1 MAKIDKRK
9 CTVGKKQMSRIIKI
23 IAFILDL
30 GIAYVL
36 GGLIVFLAGLILYW
50 GSITIGHYF
59 PNSRENIT
67 FLLKYLDF
75 ALKVFLIFL
84 IFLYFKI
91 LPKLFGKTF
100 GKKILKIKNK

>member
-1 MAKIDKRK
+1 MSKI
-9 CTVGKKQMSRIIKI
+9 MKI

-36 GGLIVFLAGLILYW
+36 GGLIVFLTGLILYR
-50 GSITIGHYF
+50 GSVTIGHYF
-59 PNSRENIT
+59 PNSRETIV

-75 ALKVFLIFL
+75 ALKVFLVFL

-100 GKKILKIKNK
+100 GKKIFRIKNR